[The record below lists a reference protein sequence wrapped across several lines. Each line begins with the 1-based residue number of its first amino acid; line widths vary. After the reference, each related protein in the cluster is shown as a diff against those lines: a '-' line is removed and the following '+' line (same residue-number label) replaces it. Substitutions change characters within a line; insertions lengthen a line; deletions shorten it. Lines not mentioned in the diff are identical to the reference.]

1 MNISKLKYVDKKAA
15 LKDLKAKGVYNDDL
29 SFGDGIHAVVEI
41 GIITLT
47 DGTYD
52 EEGNEITPP
61 VFAEGYHYDIM
72 SETKINFKDNETL
85 PSNPKHEFL

>member
-72 SETKINFKDNETL
+72 SETKINFKSNEIF